1 MLTPP
6 WQARRL
12 TSGERSLCVEV
23 FGQGMDLDRVR
34 LWSCPLVG
42 WTTSRPFVAGGLL
55 WPGRSLIVY
64 PPAAAHADFAAPGT
78 PLFEQSVFIHEMTHV
93 WQSQRGMNLLTAKL
107 RAGDKPASYA
117 YELTQDCSWDGFNME
132 QQAMI
137 VQHAFLRRRGG
148 RAPHPEEA
156 YLAVL
161 PFRPGGD
168 GASFG

>member
-1 MLTPP
+1 VLTPR

-34 LWSCPLVG
+34 LWSCPPVG
-42 WTTSRPFVAGGLL
+42 WTTNRPFVAGGLL
-55 WPGRSLIVY
+55 WPGRSLIIY

-117 YELTQDCSWDGFNME
+117 YELTQDCAWEGFNME

-168 GASFG
+168 DARFG